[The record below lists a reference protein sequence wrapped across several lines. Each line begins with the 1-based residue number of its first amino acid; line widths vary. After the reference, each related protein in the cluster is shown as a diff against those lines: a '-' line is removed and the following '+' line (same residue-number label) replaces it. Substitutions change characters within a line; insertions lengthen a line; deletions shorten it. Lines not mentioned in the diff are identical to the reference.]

1 MFKRSLF
8 LWAERYFYSPNFTQI
23 CISYMLL
30 PLSLLYFLAIYLKF
44 AFKIYKKGSQKYEIP
59 IISVGNLVL
68 GGSGKTPFT
77 KMLFEHFSP
86 KFRTFIVLRG
96 YGRKSSGAILV
107 AKDGEILTNVK
118 KSGDEAMEYAL
129 SLCGANVIVSAN
141 RALGIKMAM
150 QNGANLILL
159 DDGFSKFQIAKFDI
173 LLHSRPFS
181 HSNFTLP
188 SGAYRYPKSFAK
200 FADLIIEDGDL
211 TRKSEIVYENLVA
224 NSTPNLD
231 KRLKNKAQD
240 TDEISCKNLLLITA
254 IAKPKRLCEYFSLC
268 VGVEIFE
275 DHHDFTFDEIENLL
289 QKYDADCILTT
300 MKDYAKLKELG
311 FKCAVIKL
319 ELKLNPKKLNLIEN
333 FVQKNAKFAQIR
345 GEI

>member
-1 MFKRSLF
+1 M
-8 LWAERYFYSPNFTQI
+8 
-23 CISYMLL
+23 
-30 PLSLLYFLAIYLKF
+30 
-44 AFKIYKKGSQKYEIP
+44 
-59 IISVGNLVL
+59 
-68 GGSGKTPFT
+68 
-77 KMLFEHFSP
+77 
-86 KFRTFIVLRG
+86 
-96 YGRKSSGAILV
+96 
-107 AKDGEILTNVK
+107 
-118 KSGDEAMEYAL
+118 
-129 SLCGANVIVSAN
+129 
-141 RALGIKMAM
+141 
-150 QNGANLILL
+150 
-159 DDGFSKFQIAKFDI
+159 
-173 LLHSRPFS
+173 LHSRPFS
-181 HSNFTLP
+181 HSNLTLP

-211 TRKSEIVYENLVA
+211 TRKSEIVYGNLVA

-231 KRLKNKAQD
+231 ANLQNQIQNIN
-240 TDEISCKNLLLITA
+240 EISCKNLLLITA
-254 IAKPKRLCEYFSLC
+254 IAKPERLREYFSLC

-289 QKYDADCILTT
+289 QKYSADCILTT